1 MQLTLQGLRRSS
13 SNLNISAMSQIRT
26 NSAAALLGVS
36 ANTLRSWEQR
46 FGHPLPRRTEGGHRI
61 FDLGEIEALRD
72 ALNETGEIAAAVSI
86 VRDRG
91 EGPSSAQ
98 RLRLAFADFNEA
110 KVDRLLEESMLT
122 RSLERTVQD
131 VLLPGVEL
139 AGEATPE
146 RCFAWRY
153 TTSWI
158 AAAKRL
164 APPSVR
170 DEGVMIFDA
179 SAPGSLDA
187 LHTQA
192 LELLLRRAGLRTLS
206 LPVGLREDRIG
217 NALRA
222 LGPTAIV
229 LAGSSDDMQAV
240 SRLVYAARQVCG
252 RIAFYDFR
260 GAVPDTGA
268 STVTRLGESPLGAVQ
283 TLRERLQAAPQ
294 TSFASAIESS
304 SPSMLASSR

>member
-1 MQLTLQGLRRSS
+1 
-13 SNLNISAMSQIRT
+13 MSQVRT
-26 NSAAALLGVS
+26 NAAAAILGVS

-61 FDLGEIEALRD
+61 FELGEIEALRD
-72 ALNETGEIAAAVSI
+72 ALSETGEIAAAVSI
-86 VRDRG
+86 VRERG
-91 EGPSSAQ
+91 ESPCSAQ

-139 AGEATPE
+139 VGDGTPE

-153 TTSWI
+153 GTGWL

-164 APPSVR
+164 AAAAVR

-187 LHTQA
+187 LHAQA

-206 LPVGLREDRIG
+206 LPIGMRQDRIG

-222 LGPTAIV
+222 LRPSAIV
-229 LAGSSDDMQAV
+229 LAGAGEGLQAV
-240 SRLVYAARQVCG
+240 SRLVYAARQSCG
-252 RIAFYDFR
+252 QIPVYDFR

-268 STVTRLGESPLGAVQ
+268 STVARLGESPLVAVQ
-283 TLRERLQAAPQ
+283 TLRERLQTTTQ
-294 TSFASAIESS
+294 TSFASAIDSS
-304 SPSMLASSR
+304 SPSMLALSR

>member
-1 MQLTLQGLRRSS
+1 
-13 SNLNISAMSQIRT
+13 MSQVRT
-26 NSAAALLGVS
+26 NAAAAILGVS

-61 FDLGEIEALRD
+61 FERGEIEALRD
-72 ALNETGEIAAAVSI
+72 ALIETGEIGAAISV
-86 VRDRG
+86 VRERG
-91 EGPSSAQ
+91 ESPCSAQ
-98 RLRLAFADFNEA
+98 RLRLAFADFNES

-122 RSLERTVQD
+122 RALERTVAD

-139 AGEATPE
+139 VGEGTPE

-153 TTSWI
+153 ATGWI

-164 APPSVR
+164 APPAIR
-170 DEGVMIFDA
+170 DESVMIFEA

-187 LHTQA
+187 LHAQA

-206 LPVGLREDRIG
+206 LPVGLRQDRIG

-222 LGPTAIV
+222 LGPAAIV
-229 LAGSSDDMQAV
+229 LAGASADLHAV
-240 SRLVYAARQVCG
+240 AKLVFAARQTCG
-252 RIAFYDFR
+252 QIAIYDFR

-268 STVTRLGESPLGAVQ
+268 SMVGRLGDGALGAVEA
-283 TLRERLQAAPQ
+283 LRREMTGAAVEPAQPPKRL
-294 TSFASAIESS
+294 SAIDSS
-304 SPSMLASSR
+304 SPSMLAVSR

>member
-1 MQLTLQGLRRSS
+1 
-13 SNLNISAMSQIRT
+13 MSQVRT
-26 NSAAALLGVS
+26 NAAAAILGVS

-61 FDLGEIEALRD
+61 FERGEIEALRD
-72 ALNETGEIAAAVSI
+72 ALIETGEISAAISV
-86 VRDRG
+86 VRECG
-91 EGPSSAQ
+91 ESPCSAQ
-98 RLRLAFADFNEA
+98 RLRLAFADFNES

-122 RSLERTVQD
+122 RALERTVAD

-139 AGEATPE
+139 VGEGTPE

-153 TTSWI
+153 ATGWL

-164 APPSVR
+164 APSALRP
-170 DEGVMIFDA
+170 EGIMIFDA

-187 LHTQA
+187 LHAQA

-206 LPVGLREDRIG
+206 LPVGLRQDRIG

-229 LAGSSDDMQAV
+229 LAGAGEDLQAV
-240 SRLVYAARQVCG
+240 SRLVYAARQACG
-252 RIAFYDFR
+252 QIAVYDFR

-268 STVTRLGESPLGAVQ
+268 STVARLGDSALEAVEALRWEMTTPISVRRAVDES
-283 TLRERLQAAPQ
+283 TR
-294 TSFASAIESS
+294 
-304 SPSMLASSR
+304 ASSAVSA

>member
-1 MQLTLQGLRRSS
+1 MHLARRSTR
-13 SNLNISAMSQIRT
+13 AMSQVRT
-26 NSAAALLGVS
+26 NAAAAILGVS

-61 FDLGEIEALRD
+61 FELGEIEALRD
-72 ALNETGEIAAAVSI
+72 ALSETGEIAAAVSI
-86 VRDRG
+86 VRERG
-91 EGPSSAQ
+91 ESPCSAQ
-98 RLRLAFADFNEA
+98 RLRLAFDDFNEA

-139 AGEATPE
+139 VGDDTPE

-153 TTSWI
+153 ATGWL

-164 APPSVR
+164 APPAVR

-179 SAPGSLDA
+179 SLPGSLDA
-187 LHTQA
+187 LHAQA

-206 LPVGLREDRIG
+206 LPVGMRQDRIG

-222 LGPTAIV
+222 LGPAAIV
-229 LAGSSDDMQAV
+229 LAGSSSDLHAV
-240 SRLVYAARQVCG
+240 SRLVYATRQSCG
-252 RIAFYDFR
+252 QIAVYDFR

-268 STVTRLGESPLGAVQ
+268 STVTRLGERPLVAVQ
-283 TLRERLQAAPQ
+283 TLRERMQASPQ
-294 TSFASAIESS
+294 TSFASAMDSS
-304 SPSMLASSR
+304 SPSMLALSR